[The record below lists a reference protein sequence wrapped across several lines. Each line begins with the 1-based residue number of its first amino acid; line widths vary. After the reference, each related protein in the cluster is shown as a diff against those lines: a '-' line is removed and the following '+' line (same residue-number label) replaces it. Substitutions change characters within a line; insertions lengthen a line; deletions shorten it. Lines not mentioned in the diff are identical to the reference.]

1 MEIKTTTENGR
12 VPVTVIQV
20 NGSIDSS
27 TYEAFQSQVNELI
40 EGGARYILLDLSET
54 EFISSAGFR
63 AFNDMFNRLRSLHPD
78 ANLDDKDVMKGVAAG
93 TYKSPHLKLLGLSK
107 DARTAFELA
116 GFDMFI
122 ETFTD
127 RKKAIASF

>member
-12 VPVTVIQV
+12 VPITVIQV

-27 TYEAFQSQVNELI
+27 TYEAFQSKVNELI
-40 EGGARYILLDLSET
+40 EGGARYILLDLGET
-54 EFISSAGFR
+54 DFISSAGFR
-63 AFNDMFNRLRSLHPD
+63 AFNDVFNKLRSLHPD
-78 ANLDDKDVMKGVAAG
+78 TNLDDKDVMKGVAAG
-93 TYKSPHLKLLGLSK
+93 TYKSPHLKLFGLSK

-122 ETFTD
+122 ETFKD
-127 RKKAIASF
+127 RKTAIASF